1 MKYTGALIGVSESFL
16 TGKPRITLEINE
28 AGRVKDSLSLRDLV
42 LDIELKRHRKKRS
55 LNANSYY
62 WVLITKIAAAIK
74 SSVPEVHNRML
85 RRYGQIQILDGQG
98 VYLTLKDT
106 EAVRAWVEASEEVHL
121 RPTDELRKGK
131 DGNLYRTY
139 MMLKGT
145 HEYDSKEMSV
155 LINGVVDEARDLGI
169 ETLTPAELDGMLKQW
184 KA

>member
-1 MKYTGALIGVSESFL
+1 MKFTGNLVGVSESFL
-16 TGKPRITLEINE
+16 TGKPRITLEVNE
-28 AGRVKDSLSLRDLV
+28 AGRAKETLSLRDLA
-42 LDIELKRHRKKRS
+42 LDIEIKRHRKKRS
-55 LNANSYY
+55 INSNSYY
-62 WVLITKIAAAIK
+62 WVLITKIAAVIE

-106 EAVRAWVEASEEVHL
+106 EAVRAWAEASEEVHL

-169 ETLTPAELDGMLKQW
+169 ETLTPAEIDRMMEQW